1 MYLIEAL
8 MYFFFFFFLEFD
20 ECVLIDHGCE
30 HNCINTLGGFECSC
44 KPGYELHSDGKHCEG
59 NLSRMLQQFLFPIV
73 LVYFR
78 NISPTI
84 D

>member
-1 MYLIEAL
+1 MY
-8 MYFFFFFFLEFD
+8 FFFLEFD

-59 NLSRMLQQFLFPIV
+59 NFKPRTVNHNFSFPIV

-78 NISPTI
+78 NISLTI